1 MVPHAAPQN
10 VAVVIYDDNRDLE
23 HSFTWKVQLRACRE
37 VTGILG
43 DNLCT

>member
-10 VAVVIYDDNRDLE
+10 IAVVIYDDIRDLE
-23 HSFTWKVQLRACRE
+23 RSFTWKLQLRGCGE

-43 DNLCT
+43 DNL